1 MSHIRSKRKRNG
13 NKIKKT
19 EVRISKVFYLHVLQN
34 VHCCTLKIGKET
46 KNYLFLNE
54 KVSKL
59 SKMTPKSVHTDDLTK
74 KSTSSARNVMLP
86 KSLDCFRQITALIK
100 SLLKNW
106 DLYPPIALD
115 STRWIACIVLIFR
128 ARTFKANALTENVVL
143 AKELWQYFLSLEI
156 NPLTENFA
164 TFCLI

>member
-19 EVRISKVFYLHVLQN
+19 EVRIVKFFYLHVLQK

-74 KSTSSARNVMLP
+74 KVPLLP
-86 KSLDCFRQITALIK
+86 EMSCYPKIRTVSDKSQI
-100 SLLKNW
+100 
-106 DLYPPIALD
+106 
-115 STRWIACIVLIFR
+115 
-128 ARTFKANALTENVVL
+128 
-143 AKELWQYFLSLEI
+143 
-156 NPLTENFA
+156 
-164 TFCLI
+164 